1 MTEESLR
8 HSIIRVFTQIKRQLF
23 QKSNLVYNSPALP
36 WVIIGL
42 GVVLRLV
49 QYLFNRSLWFDESLL
64 ALNIIDRSFW
74 GLLQLLDHNQGAP
87 IGFLLLEKLVIQV
100 FGQSEYAL
108 RLFPFLSGI
117 ASLFIFYEVAKHY
130 VKTKAVLI
138 ALSLFAISGPLI
150 YYSVDVKQYSSDVA
164 IALLIY
170 WATIHLRAKGSSI
183 PRIVLLGILGALA
196 IWFSH
201 PAVFVLGGLLVS
213 LTLFSLK
220 RKEWTTIGRMT
231 IAYLFWAL
239 SLVAVYFI
247 SLHSLSQHQALLNYW
262 SGSFMPFPPLS
273 LSEVKWF
280 VTAFFRIFQYP
291 GGYRELPGI
300 AALAFLIGCIS
311 MFSRRKERFLI
322 LMLPA
327 FLVLLA
333 SGFHK
338 YPFSGRL
345 LLFLTPSLLLLIAEG
360 AEKIRDRTK
369 HNWPIIGIALVGLL
383 FFHPVLSAGYH
394 LIRPRTMEEIKPVM
408 SYVRTHYQDGDVLYL
423 YCYAQYAFKYYSEGY
438 GFERSDY
445 MVGESKSVQ
454 GDWGNY
460 KSELDE
466 LRGNSRVWILFSHVE
481 SCNWEGKGV
490 DDEKLFLHYLDSQ
503 GKRLDFFKRTGATVY
518 LYDLR

>member
-1 MTEESLR
+1 MTEKFPG
-8 HSIIRVFTQIKRQLF
+8 HNIIRAFTQIKRQLF

-36 WVIIGL
+36 WVIISF

-64 ALNIIDRSFW
+64 ALNIINRSFL
-74 GLLQLLDHNQGAP
+74 GLLQPLGYNQGAP
-87 IGFLLLEKLVIQV
+87 IGFLLLEKLIIQV

-117 ASLFIFYEVAKHY
+117 ASLFIFYDVAKRY

-150 YYSVDVKQYSSDVA
+150 YYSVEVKQYSSDVA

-170 WATIHLRAKGSSI
+170 WATIHLRAKGLSI

-201 PAVFVLGGLLVS
+201 PAVFVLGGVLVS
-213 LTLFSLK
+213 LTLFYLK
-220 RKEWTTIGRMT
+220 RKDWATIGRM
-231 IAYLFWAL
+231 IVAYLFWAL
-239 SLVAVYFI
+239 SLLTVYFV

-262 SGSFMPFPPLS
+262 SGSFMPFPPWS

-280 VTAFFRIFQYP
+280 VTAFFRVFQHTA
-291 GGYRELPGI
+291 GYRELPGI

-322 LMLPA
+322 LVLPA
-327 FLVLLA
+327 FLALLA
-333 SGFHK
+333 SAFHK

-345 LLFLTPSLLLLIAEG
+345 LLFFAPSLLLLIAEG

-369 HNWPIIGIALVGLL
+369 HNWPIMGIVLVGLL
-383 FFHPVLSAGYH
+383 FLHPVLSAGYY

-408 SYVRTHYQDGDVLYL
+408 NYVRIHRQDGDALYL
-423 YCYAQYAFKYYSEGY
+423 YRYAQYAFKYYSEGY

-445 MVGESKSVQ
+445 MVGESKSVK

-460 KSELDE
+460 RNELDE

-481 SCNWEGKGV
+481 SCNWGGKGV
-490 DDEKLFLHYLDSQ
+490 DDEKLFLHYLDSR
-503 GKRLDFFKRTGATVY
+503 GKRLGSFKRTGAAVY